1 MPFFERENILFIH
14 IPKTGGTSVE
24 KYFAS
29 RAKTPLNFS
38 NIYYSYYDH
47 TIQSELD
54 LYRKKWKQILQKKRM
69 EIEKNQ
75 SNEFTIINR
84 KKHIIQKDESLPEQS
99 LRETIPEFIIFRK
112 IRLCKELN
120 HSLQHMTWS
129 ELQEHKEILWEDPKF
144 HKIVS
149 SDSYTRNDCEIITI
163 VRNPYD
169 RIISEL
175 LFRKILNQEIL
186 SKPKVVYEKIKNFL
200 EIYDS
205 FDNHKIPQY
214 LFLIDNM
221 GNIIENVII
230 LHNETLTED
239 MHKLGFIDFNHH
251 FQVSKCKIQRG
262 ITKYSNYLN
271 EDAIKLINRYYKRDF
286 ELFDYDFL

>member
-1 MPFFERENILFIH
+1 
-14 IPKTGGTSVE
+14 
-24 KYFAS
+24 
-29 RAKTPLNFS
+29 
-38 NIYYSYYDH
+38 
-47 TIQSELD
+47 
-54 LYRKKWKQILQKKRM
+54 
-69 EIEKNQ
+69 
-75 SNEFTIINR
+75 
-84 KKHIIQKDESLPEQS
+84 
-99 LRETIPEFIIFRK
+99 
-112 IRLCKELN
+112 
-120 HSLQHMTWS
+120 MTWS
-129 ELQEHKEILWEDPKF
+129 ELQEHKEILWEDPEF
-144 HKIVS
+144 RKIVS
-149 SDSYTRNDCEIITI
+149 SDCYTRNDCEIITI

-175 LFRKILNQEIL
+175 LFRKILNQETL
-186 SKPKVVYEKIKNFL
+186 LKPKVVYEKIKSFL
-200 EIYDS
+200 EKFDS

-239 MHKLGFIDFNHH
+239 MHKLGFVDFNHH

-286 ELFDYDFL
+286 ELFGYDFL